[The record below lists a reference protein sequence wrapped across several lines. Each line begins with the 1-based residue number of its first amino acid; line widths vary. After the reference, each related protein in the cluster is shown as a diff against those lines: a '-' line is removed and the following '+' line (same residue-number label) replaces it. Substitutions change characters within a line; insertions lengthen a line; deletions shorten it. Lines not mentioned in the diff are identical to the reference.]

1 MCVSLLQLYSL
12 SSLSST
18 ILLENKQSQQQQE
31 RRRRFFFFL
40 FSSCAHVSTPQ
51 SDNKRCDHTGINES
65 NNLFTNFTNTEK
77 QPWSRFA
84 WEEGWG
90 GGGALNRPWRMKTAS
105 SGITLEKESSS
116 DEGLMSEREHVCL
129 LLLSRA
135 PLHTLSLLADLPPSL
150 PLSLLLLLLLLPPL
164 SAQKKSPT
172 VKWFFQ
178 RCVLII

>member
-1 MCVSLLQLYSL
+1 MCVGLLQLYSL

-90 GGGALNRPWRMKTAS
+90 GRWIARGGWKPRPRVSPWRRNRPQMKGWCQSGSMCVCCSSVELLCTHWAS
-105 SGITLEKESSS
+105 SQT
-116 DEGLMSEREHVCL
+116 
-129 LLLSRA
+129 
-135 PLHTLSLLADLPPSL
+135 SL
-150 PLSLLLLLLLLPPL
+150 PLSLSPSSSSSFLLSQRKKNLPQSNGFF
-164 SAQKKSPT
+164 SAA
-172 VKWFFQ
+172 
-178 RCVLII
+178 C